1 MADCSRTL
9 GLLLGQLRLVEGG
22 GAERVGDSGCMWNP
36 VLQGGHPVRRDLV
49 LSGEIL
55 RCLISHYRMEQIT
68 EFRSTNGYV
77 FDPDFDLSPNV
88 YCRPAPPP
96 TLLL

>member
-9 GLLLGQLRLVEGG
+9 GLLLGQLRLVEGR

-49 LSGEIL
+49 LSGEIFAL
-55 RCLISHYRMEQIT
+55 QNGADYRIPVHKQLC
-68 EFRSTNGYV
+68 V
-77 FDPDFDLSPNV
+77 
-88 YCRPAPPP
+88 
-96 TLLL
+96 